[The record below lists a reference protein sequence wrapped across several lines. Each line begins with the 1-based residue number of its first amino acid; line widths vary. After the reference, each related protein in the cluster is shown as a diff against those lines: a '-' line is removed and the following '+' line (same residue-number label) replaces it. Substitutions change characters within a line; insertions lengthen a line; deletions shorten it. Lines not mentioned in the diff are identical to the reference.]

1 MLNGDRFR
9 RFAAI
14 LVAFATCVA
23 FSGLAS
29 AQSTSAS
36 VSGRITDSSG
46 AALEGAEVILTN
58 VDTEALQRTISNGE
72 GFYSFPNVAPGNYLM
87 SVHKQSFRSVS
98 VTGITLD
105 LQDKLS
111 RNFVLPVGSIS
122 ESITVTADSISL
134 NTTDATVSTVI
145 DQTYIKNMPLNGRS
159 FQDLILLTPGVVS
172 SSPQN
177 GTSVGN
183 NGEFSVNGQ
192 RTESN
197 YYIVDGVSAN
207 TGIASAIS
215 QGVQSAGATGSVA
228 AATALGT
235 TQALVSV
242 DDLQEFRVQS
252 STYSAEYGRNSG
264 GQIAFETK
272 SGTNLWHGTAY
283 DYLRNDAFDASN
295 WFNNFFGTPQQ
306 ALRQNDFG
314 GTLGGPVRI
323 PHLYDGKDKTFFFVS
338 YEGLRLTQPEQ
349 ASVTGVPD
357 DCMRGIAGPTSCA
370 NLNPVLE
377 SVLGITRAPAGPT
390 LLPVVNAFPLANR
403 GELDPVDG
411 LAAYVAGFS
420 SPSSINSTSIR
431 FDQVVND
438 KMTGFFRFS
447 DTNSNIQSR
456 AVAAPEV
463 IAQIPSVSRVYTAGV
478 NNIFSSQISNE
489 FRLNYT
495 SSSVLVDNS
504 VVATAG
510 SMPVNADGSYNLAA
524 YLGLGAHPTAAPEI
538 VFTLGNYQD
547 VMQQTSGI
555 VNQQRQWNL
564 VDTVSYSV
572 GAHQFKFGVD
582 YRRLAPILV
591 PGSPTVLYNIQSEP
605 AIEQDIA
612 DGQSQVLNQN
622 TAYPLFTNFSAFAQ
636 DNWKVWHRLTL
647 SFGVRWEVNPPPGVT
662 RGVLPYTIA
671 LNGSSNPSNWA
682 LASSGTPL
690 WHTTWFNFA
699 PRLGVAYVIRDTPG
713 WETVVRGGGGVFFDS
728 GQQLGTQGFFGQGY
742 FATQNLPSPSPF
754 VSGATCTPTG
764 PTECIAS
771 QIPNVQNIAGYV
783 GPTYGFSPHLQLPYT
798 LQWNVSVMQAL
809 GEAQA
814 LTVSYVGAHGSRLL
828 QANTFLASPTAAYPF
843 LLVQNGSTSD
853 YGALQVQFQR
863 RLARGLTV
871 LASYSWSHCIDWGSA
886 NIFIQQQRGNCDF
899 DIRHNLST
907 AFSYDL
913 ANIGQNK
920 FVKAI
925 LDHWGVDDRFTART
939 AFPVFL
945 QGNPQFNSLANQ
957 EIPGSY
963 DTIPG
968 QPLYLTG
975 STCNAFFSPLFQA
988 LGTPNQCPGGR
999 AINPCAFYSIGG
1011 PAYPLCPEQNPTVGG
1026 LAPRNQ
1032 LRAFDA
1038 VQMDL
1043 AIRREF
1049 PIHDRLKLQFRAE
1062 AFNVFNHPNF
1072 GHITTAGFAFGLS
1085 GSTLNNSLGG
1095 LSSTYQMG
1103 GPRSMQLSLK
1113 VIF

>member
-1 MLNGDRFR
+1 VLNGDRFR

-357 DCMRGIAGPTSCA
+357 D
-370 NLNPVLE
+370 
-377 SVLGITRAPAGPT
+377 
-390 LLPVVNAFPLANR
+390 
-403 GELDPVDG
+403 
-411 LAAYVAGFS
+411 
-420 SPSSINSTSIR
+420 
-431 FDQVVND
+431 
-438 KMTGFFRFS
+438 
-447 DTNSNIQSR
+447 
-456 AVAAPEV
+456 
-463 IAQIPSVSRVYTAGV
+463 
-478 NNIFSSQISNE
+478 
-489 FRLNYT
+489 
-495 SSSVLVDNS
+495 
-504 VVATAG
+504 
-510 SMPVNADGSYNLAA
+510 
-524 YLGLGAHPTAAPEI
+524 
-538 VFTLGNYQD
+538 
-547 VMQQTSGI
+547 
-555 VNQQRQWNL
+555 
-564 VDTVSYSV
+564 
-572 GAHQFKFGVD
+572 
-582 YRRLAPILV
+582 
-591 PGSPTVLYNIQSEP
+591 
-605 AIEQDIA
+605 
-612 DGQSQVLNQN
+612 
-622 TAYPLFTNFSAFAQ
+622 
-636 DNWKVWHRLTL
+636 
-647 SFGVRWEVNPPPGVT
+647 
-662 RGVLPYTIA
+662 
-671 LNGSSNPSNWA
+671 
-682 LASSGTPL
+682 
-690 WHTTWFNFA
+690 
-699 PRLGVAYVIRDTPG
+699 
-713 WETVVRGGGGVFFDS
+713 
-728 GQQLGTQGFFGQGY
+728 
-742 FATQNLPSPSPF
+742 
-754 VSGATCTPTG
+754 
-764 PTECIAS
+764 
-771 QIPNVQNIAGYV
+771 
-783 GPTYGFSPHLQLPYT
+783 
-798 LQWNVSVMQAL
+798 
-809 GEAQA
+809 
-814 LTVSYVGAHGSRLL
+814 
-828 QANTFLASPTAAYPF
+828 
-843 LLVQNGSTSD
+843 
-853 YGALQVQFQR
+853 
-863 RLARGLTV
+863 
-871 LASYSWSHCIDWGSA
+871 
-886 NIFIQQQRGNCDF
+886 
-899 DIRHNLST
+899 
-907 AFSYDL
+907 
-913 ANIGQNK
+913 
-920 FVKAI
+920 
-925 LDHWGVDDRFTART
+925 
-939 AFPVFL
+939 
-945 QGNPQFNSLANQ
+945 
-957 EIPGSY
+957 
-963 DTIPG
+963 
-968 QPLYLTG
+968 
-975 STCNAFFSPLFQA
+975 
-988 LGTPNQCPGGR
+988 
-999 AINPCAFYSIGG
+999 
-1011 PAYPLCPEQNPTVGG
+1011 
-1026 LAPRNQ
+1026 
-1032 LRAFDA
+1032 
-1038 VQMDL
+1038 
-1043 AIRREF
+1043 
-1049 PIHDRLKLQFRAE
+1049 
-1062 AFNVFNHPNF
+1062 
-1072 GHITTAGFAFGLS
+1072 
-1085 GSTLNNSLGG
+1085 
-1095 LSSTYQMG
+1095 
-1103 GPRSMQLSLK
+1103 
-1113 VIF
+1113 